1 MPNNLTFNSHDENV
15 FKTEKI
21 PNNYKIA
28 NIRINGAREE
38 PLENDGYCYVLRH
51 YYGDGY
57 DCNTQSILKVFDNL
71 KDAVIAAH
79 MLMHQKHLKKDPM
92 RGIFFSTYYIDQ
104 TLISKSSLIKYYK
117 LNQL

>member
-1 MPNNLTFNSHDENV
+1 MSKNLEFSSHDEQI

-79 MLMHQKHLKKDPM
+79 TSIKALYLTKT
-92 RGIFFSTYYIDQ
+92 S
-104 TLISKSSLIKYYK
+104 LISIFSIIRLAKSL
-117 LNQL
+117 

>member
-1 MPNNLTFNSHDENV
+1 MSKNLTFNNHDENI

-21 PNNYKIA
+21 PNNCKIA
-28 NIRINGAREE
+28 NIRINGVREK
-38 PLENDGYCYVLRH
+38 PLESDGYCYVLRH

-57 DCNTQSILKVFDNL
+57 DCNDESILKVFDNL
-71 KDAVIAAH
+71 KDAVIVAH
-79 MLMHQKHLKKDPM
+79 TLIHQKPLKKDPM
-92 RGIFFSTYYIDQ
+92 RGIFFSVYYIDQ